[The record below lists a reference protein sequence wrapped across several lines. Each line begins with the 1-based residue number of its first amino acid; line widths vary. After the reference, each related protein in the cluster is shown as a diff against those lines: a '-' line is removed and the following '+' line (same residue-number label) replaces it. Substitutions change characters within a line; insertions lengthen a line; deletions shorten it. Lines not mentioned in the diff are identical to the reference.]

1 MITLLLIL
9 ALVIAV
15 IAVIFALQNTAAV
28 SVSFFVWQFNQ
39 SLALVLLLAAF
50 VGVIIGL
57 LTILPGSIKT
67 RWQLAARN
75 KKIALL
81 EKEIEELK
89 QKLTSAEQRLQAL
102 QLTPPAEQNSSSPTP
117 PQPQDSS
124 G

>member
-9 ALVIAV
+9 ALIIAV

-28 SVSFFVWQFNQ
+28 SVSFFIWQFNQ

-75 KKIALL
+75 KKIASL

-89 QKLTSAEQRLQAL
+89 EKLTSAEQRLQAL
-102 QLTPPAEQNSSSPTP
+102 QLTPPAEQSSASPTP
-117 PQPQDSS
+117 PVQQDSS

>member
-9 ALVIAV
+9 ALIIAV

-57 LTILPGSIKT
+57 LTILPGSIRA

-75 KKIALL
+75 KKIASL

-89 QKLTSAEQRLQAL
+89 EKLANAEQRLQAL
-102 QLTPPAEQNSSSPTP
+102 QLTPPTEKS
-117 PQPQDSS
+117 DSIPAS
-124 G
+124 TASKDQSE

>member
-9 ALVIAV
+9 ALIIAV

-57 LTILPGSIKT
+57 LTILPGSIRT

-75 KKIALL
+75 KKIASL
-81 EKEIEELK
+81 EKEIEDLK
-89 QKLTSAEQRLQAL
+89 EKLASAEQRLQTL
-102 QLTPPAEQNSSSPTP
+102 QTIPPANQIETSPAANTSMD
-117 PQPQDSS
+117 QPE
-124 G
+124 

>member
-9 ALVIAV
+9 ALIIAV

-57 LTILPGSIKT
+57 LTILPGSIRA

-75 KKIALL
+75 KKIASL

-89 QKLTSAEQRLQAL
+89 EKLANAEQRLQAL
-102 QLTPPAEQNSSSPTP
+102 QLTPPTEKS
-117 PQPQDSS
+117 DSIPAS
-124 G
+124 TATKDQSE

>member
-75 KKIALL
+75 KKIASL

>member
-75 KKIALL
+75 KKIASL

-102 QLTPPAEQNSSSPTP
+102 QLTPPAEQNSSSPTR

>member
-57 LTILPGSIKT
+57 LTILPGSIRS

-75 KKIALL
+75 KKIASL

-89 QKLTSAEQRLQAL
+89 EKLANAERQLRAL
-102 QLTPPAEQNSSSPTP
+102 QSTPPAQEGGSIPASTNSMDQSE
-117 PQPQDSS
+117 
-124 G
+124 

>member
-9 ALVIAV
+9 ALIIAV

-28 SVSFFVWQFNQ
+28 SVSFFIWQFNQ

-75 KKIALL
+75 KKIASL
-81 EKEIEELK
+81 EREIEELRE
-89 QKLTSAEQRLQAL
+89 KLTSAEQRLQAL
-102 QLTPPAEQNSSSPTP
+102 QLTPPAEQSSASPTSP
-117 PQPQDSS
+117 VQQDSS

>member
-9 ALVIAV
+9 ALIIAV

-57 LTILPGSIKT
+57 LTILPGSIRT

-75 KKIALL
+75 KKIASL

-89 QKLTSAEQRLQAL
+89 EKLTSAEQRLQAL
-102 QLTPPAEQNSSSPTP
+102 QSTPPVGQSESTLTSTNSIEPSE
-117 PQPQDSS
+117 
-124 G
+124 

>member
-57 LTILPGSIKT
+57 LTILPGSIRS

-75 KKIALL
+75 KKIASL

-89 QKLTSAEQRLQAL
+89 EKLASAEKQLRVLQS
-102 QLTPPAEQNSSSPTP
+102 TPPAQE
-117 PQPQDSS
+117 S
-124 G
+124 GSIPASTTSMDQSE

>member
-9 ALVIAV
+9 ALIIAV

-28 SVSFFVWQFNQ
+28 SVSFFIWQFNQ

-75 KKIALL
+75 KKIASL

-89 QKLTSAEQRLQAL
+89 EKLTSAEQRLQAL
-102 QLTPPAEQNSSSPTP
+102 QLTPPAEHSSPSPNP
-117 PQPQDSS
+117 PVQQDSS

>member
-75 KKIALL
+75 KKIASL

-102 QLTPPAEQNSSSPTP
+102 QLTPPTEQNSFSPTP
-117 PQPQDSS
+117 PTQKDTPE
-124 G
+124 

>member
-1 MITLLLIL
+1 M
-9 ALVIAV
+9 LV
-15 IAVIFALQNTAAV
+15 
-28 SVSFFVWQFNQ
+28 FFVWQFNQ

>member
-9 ALVIAV
+9 ALIIAV

-28 SVSFFVWQFNQ
+28 SVSFFIWQFNQ

-50 VGVIIGL
+50 VGVVIGL

-75 KKIALL
+75 KKIDSL
-81 EKEIEELK
+81 EKEIKELK
-89 QKLTSAEQRLQAL
+89 EKLANAEQRFQAL
-102 QLTPPAEQNSSSPTP
+102 QLTPPAEQSSTSPTP
-117 PQPQDSS
+117 PVQQDSS

>member
-75 KKIALL
+75 KKIASL

-89 QKLTSAEQRLQAL
+89 EKLTSAEQRLQAL
-102 QLTPPAEQNSSSPTP
+102 QLSPLAEPDSSSPAP
-117 PQPQDSS
+117 PIKQESS

>member
-9 ALVIAV
+9 ALIIAV

-75 KKIALL
+75 KKIASL

-89 QKLTSAEQRLQAL
+89 EKLASTEQQLQAL
-102 QLTPPAEQNSSSPTP
+102 QVSTPAKPNESLPVSTTSPEQPN
-117 PQPQDSS
+117 
-124 G
+124 

>member
-57 LTILPGSIKT
+57 LTILPGSIRS

-75 KKIALL
+75 KKIASL

-89 QKLTSAEQRLQAL
+89 EKLASAEKQLRVLQS
-102 QLTPPAEQNSSSPTP
+102 TPPAQESSSIPASTTSMD
-117 PQPQDSS
+117 QSE
-124 G
+124 

>member
-9 ALVIAV
+9 ALIIAV

-28 SVSFFVWQFNQ
+28 SVSFFIWQFNQ

-75 KKIALL
+75 KKIASL

-89 QKLTSAEQRLQAL
+89 EKLTSAEQRLQAL
-102 QLTPPAEQNSSSPTP
+102 QLTPPAEQSSPSPNP
-117 PQPQDSS
+117 PVQQDSS

>member
-67 RWQLAARN
+67 RWQLATRN
-75 KKIALL
+75 KKIASL